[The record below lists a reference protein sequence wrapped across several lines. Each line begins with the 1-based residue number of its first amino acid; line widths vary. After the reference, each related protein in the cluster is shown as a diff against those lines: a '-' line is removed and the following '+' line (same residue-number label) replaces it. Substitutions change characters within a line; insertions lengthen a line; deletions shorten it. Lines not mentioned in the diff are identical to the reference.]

1 MNSELHAAATQKE
14 LLRIRGLKKWFPIK
28 KGIIRRT
35 AEHVKA
41 VDGIDLT
48 IYKGETL
55 GLVGESGCGKT
66 TLSRMLLRL
75 IDPTEGEIILDGRD
89 MLAIKGRELHSM
101 RKEIQMIFQDPY
113 SSLNPKMRISH
124 IIAEPLVI
132 HKYGTKEQIRK
143 KVEETMESV
152 GLMPD
157 QARRYPHEFSGGQRQ
172 RIMIAKALVLDP
184 DIVLCDEPVSAL
196 DVSIRSQILN
206 LLKDMQ
212 RERGLT
218 YLFISHDLSVI
229 EYMCDRIAVMY
240 LGRIVEIA
248 SRDELYE
255 NPRHPYTQAL
265 LSGIPVPDPTA
276 KSRRIILAGDV
287 PSPVNPPSGCHF
299 RTRCRYAQPVCAE
312 TVPENVDLGN
322 GHLVKCH
329 LFGRYAGQM
338 RAIVK
343 NGEETR
349 EVAKQTEEKEGRAD
363 A

>member
-1 MNSELHAAATQKE
+1 MTMDNSAAAEQRE
-14 LLRIRGLKKWFPIK
+14 LLRVRGLKKWFPVK
-28 KGIIRRT
+28 KGIIRKT
-35 AEHVKA
+35 AAYVKA

-75 IDPTEGEIILDGRD
+75 IDPTEGEITLDGQD
-89 MLAIKGRELHSM
+89 MLAMKGRELHSM
-101 RKEIQMIFQDPY
+101 RREIQMIFQDPY
-113 SSLNPKMRISH
+113 SSLNPKMRVSH

-132 HKYGTKEQIRK
+132 HKYGTKAEIRK
-143 KVEETMESV
+143 KVEETMKSV

-172 RIMIAKALVLDP
+172 RIMIAKALILDP
-184 DIVLCDEPVSAL
+184 DIILCDEPVSAL

-248 SRDELYE
+248 SRDELYA
-255 NPRHPYTQAL
+255 NPGHPYTQAL
-265 LSGIPVPDPTA
+265 LSGIPIPDPDA
-276 KSRRIILAGDV
+276 KSRRIILEGDV
-287 PSPVNPPSGCHF
+287 PNPVNPPSGCHF
-299 RTRCRYAQPVCAE
+299 RTRCRYVQPVCATE
-312 TVPENVDLGN
+312 VPENADMGK

-329 LFGRYAGQM
+329 LYGRHGAEM
-338 RAIVK
+338 RK
-343 NGEETR
+343 
-349 EVAKQTEEKEGRAD
+349 EEKGGNAD